1 MPYLYNIAL
10 LLSHAFIR
18 NDGCIS
24 SSSETWKFHW
34 LSQIW
39 PWRSRS
45 IAPQTLAILT
55 KLFCTFG
62 QNLVIL
68 AWMGGEL

>member
-18 NDGCIS
+18 NDGCNS
-24 SSSETWKFHW
+24 SSSEFWKFDL
-34 LSQIW
+34 LSQTW
-39 PWRSRS
+39 PWTSRS

-55 KLFCTFG
+55 KLFSTFG
-62 QNLVIL
+62 QNLMIL
-68 AWMGGEL
+68 AWTGGEL